1 VGAVKVYAVFK
12 EGVKTYYKHR
22 DLWERLGIKGL
33 DGIIDVSWQRN
44 MGPETIVLRR
54 PIQRGDKVLL
64 IDHSAVSGE
73 TFHLIM
79 KRFPGVNFVT
89 VVEVADYY
97 GAFFVDYMIVDGEL
111 KRVVDV
117 TEKYIDLGDQRVEL
131 SFGPDD
137 FMVIDK
143 NERIDRRLRVLESYE
158 KGKPLIL
165 QQNPAYILL
174 RSEAVFY
181 RPKLVA
187 DAIGYERIG
196 PLGRFFGYETFEKRW
211 NPSLARVTYRAA
223 KKRLSPAS
231 GPVMFTALS
240 RSGIYLPI
248 GFGLFYPV
256 FYRLGFVAY
265 IKRVDVDVPEGQA
278 LDAETLFNATQDNG
292 LPEPQ

>member
-1 VGAVKVYAVFK
+1 MKVYAVFK

-22 DLWERLGIKGL
+22 DLWERLGIKDL
-33 DGIIDVSWQRN
+33 DGAIDVSWQRN
-44 MGPETIVLRR
+44 IMDPGVVVLKR

-73 TFHLIM
+73 TLHLIM

-89 VVEVADYY
+89 AVEVADYY
-97 GAFFVDYMIVDGEL
+97 GAFFVDYMIVGGEL

-117 TEKYIDLGDQRVEL
+117 TEKYVDLGDQRVEL

-143 NERIDRRLRVLESYE
+143 NEKMDRRLRVLESYE
-158 KGKPLIL
+158 KRKPLIL
-165 QQNPAYILL
+165 KQNPVYILL
-174 RSEAVFY
+174 RSEAVFH

-223 KKRLSPAS
+223 QKRLSPSS

-240 RSGIYLPI
+240 PSDVYLPI
-248 GFGLFYPV
+248 GFSLFYPV
-256 FYRLGFVAY
+256 FYRLGLVAY
-265 IKRVDVDVPEGQA
+265 IKRVDVDVPDGQA
-278 LDAETLFNATQDNG
+278 LDAETLFNATQDSG
-292 LPEPQ
+292 LPGLQ

>member
-1 VGAVKVYAVFK
+1 MKVYAVFK
-12 EGVKTYYKHR
+12 EGVKTYYKYR
-22 DLWERLGIKGL
+22 DLWERLGFKGL
-33 DGIIDVSWQRN
+33 DGIIDVSWHRDIMN
-44 MGPETIVLRR
+44 PEVIVLRR

-73 TFHLIM
+73 TLHLIM

-89 VVEVADYY
+89 AVEVADYY

-143 NERIDRRLRVLESYE
+143 NEKMDRRLRVLESYE
-158 KGKPLIL
+158 KRKPLIL
-165 QQNPAYILL
+165 KQNPVYILL

-223 KKRLSPAS
+223 QKRLSPSS

-240 RSGIYLPI
+240 PSDVYLPI
-248 GFGLFYPV
+248 GFSLFYPV
-256 FYRLGFVAY
+256 FYRLGLVAY
-265 IKRVDVDVPEGQA
+265 IKRVGVDVPDGQA
-278 LDAETLFNATQDNG
+278 LDAEALFSVMQDSG
-292 LPEPQ
+292 LPLPQ